1 MTTLG
6 KVCINPGHGPLNS
19 GRFDPGALGKS
30 GLKEAS
36 INLDIARLVD
46 EYLRKAGWDTL
57 VVQDG
62 DLADVVRKSNAFPA
76 DYFISIHCNA
86 FSNSS
91 ANGVETYAY
100 KPGGQGQKIAAA
112 VQAELVRS
120 TGLKDRGVK
129 YANFYVLKY
138 TLCPAVLVEAGFI
151 TNLLEENLLKQSE
164 FQGKIAK
171 AISLGFNQVV
181 NKAVR

>member
-1 MTTLG
+1 MNTLG

-36 INLDIARLVD
+36 VNLDIAGLVD
-46 EYLRKAGWDTL
+46 EYLRQAGWDTL

-62 DLADVVRKSNAFPA
+62 DLADVVRKCNAFKA

-86 FSNSS
+86 FSDSS
-91 ANGVETYAY
+91 VNGVETYAY
-100 KPGGQGQKIAAA
+100 KPGGQGQKIAT
-112 VQAELVRS
+112 VIQAELVRS

-129 YANFYVLKY
+129 YASFYVLKH

-151 TNLLEENLLKQSE
+151 TNPPHISSDY
-164 FQGKIAK
+164 AK
-171 AISLGFNQVV
+171 YCRLVQNTEASVKCQQ
-181 NKAVR
+181 R

>member
-1 MTTLG
+1 MSTLG

-19 GRFDPGALGKS
+19 GRFDQGALGKS

-36 INLDIARLVD
+36 VNLDITGLVD
-46 EYLRKAGWDTL
+46 VYLRQAGWDTL
-57 VVQDG
+57 MVQDG
-62 DLADVVRKSNAFPA
+62 DLADVVRKSNAFS
-76 DYFISIHCNA
+76 D
-86 FSNSS
+86 SS

-112 VQAELVRS
+112 IQAELVRS

-129 YANFYVLKY
+129 YASFYVLKY

-151 TNLLEENLLKQSE
+151 TNSQEENLLKQSE
-164 FQGKIAK
+164 FQDKIAK
-171 AISLGFNQVV
+171 AISLGFNQAV